1 MSSNLPCARPLLICF
16 GHALLPVAFACAASP
31 AIAVGQ
37 APAPASQAVSS
48 SGNNV
53 LTVQDMEDL
62 RVIDASVLDTP
73 LSPAE
78 QEQARQNI
86 IRQFQKSPAE
96 FTKARPA
103 TQQIT
108 EVFRHGSL
116 ADRTALAMQL

>member
-1 MSSNLPCARPLLICF
+1 
-16 GHALLPVAFACAASP
+16 
-31 AIAVGQ
+31 
-37 APAPASQAVSS
+37 
-48 SGNNV
+48 
-53 LTVQDMEDL
+53 MEDL